1 MRNSIRTRLAIAF
14 IALTASLL
22 LLVGLVIAW
31 QSYVTEQENAL
42 ALQGEQAQRITV
54 EVISYMQI
62 QENALNQLISIRGF
76 SELDRIQ
83 QTQLLSELISYS
95 KAFNRLALL
104 NSSGQETIAVSGR
117 EVVQE
122 MDNLSTADEF
132 TIPKSTMQ
140 VYYSPVQF
148 SEETG
153 EPYMFLSVP
162 IMDVRTGVVTDVL
175 VAEVGFKPIWDL
187 LANLAAG
194 GKSSAYI
201 VDSENRVVAH
211 NNPSVVLR
219 NTLFTVPGQDGS
231 HPGLDGT
238 NAVLATNR
246 LKLGEQVFTVVT
258 ETPTSVAFANI
269 IRTETTLLVLLVVA
283 IVIAGGLGWLAA
295 RQIVQPIEALVKTAE
310 NISAGD
316 LSKPV
321 EVTRQDEIGTLAKA
335 FNSMVSQLRDLI
347 GSLEARVAER
357 TKALATSTEVSQR
370 LSTILDQK
378 ELIAEV
384 VNQIKNAFNY
394 YHVHIYLRDQTSGD
408 LIMAGGT
415 GEAGKTM
422 LARGHKITKGR
433 GLVGRAAETRDVV
446 LVPDTSVEPN
456 WLLNILLPETKSEI
470 AVPILAGEQ
479 VLGVL
484 DVQNNVTGGLGP
496 QDADLLRS
504 IANQLAVALRNARL
518 YEQAEISIQEA
529 KSLVDY
535 APEAIVIVDMETGLF
550 ADPNANAEKLYG
562 LPHDELVKFGPAQMS
577 PPRQPDG
584 RDSTEKAM
592 EKIGEA
598 MQGGTP
604 VFEWTH
610 RDARGN
616 DIPCEVRLVRLP
628 GAHPRVRASVTDI
641 SERKRLLELTVQR
654 AKQQETLNLITQKI
668 QNAQTIET
676 ALQVA
681 VRELGRALGKQTGV
695 QLKPVNVQESQK
707 TRVEES
713 L

>member
-14 IALTASLL
+14 IALTATLL

-42 ALQGEQAQRITV
+42 ALQGEQAKRISA

-76 SELDRIQ
+76 SEQDRIQ
-83 QTQLLSELISYS
+83 QTQLLSELVSYS

-122 MDNLSTADEF
+122 MVNLSTADEF
-132 TIPKSTMQ
+132 TIPKSTKQ
-140 VYYSPVQF
+140 VYYSPVRF

-175 VAEVGFKPIWDL
+175 VAEVAFKPIWDL

-201 VDSENRVVAH
+201 VDTENRVVAH

-219 NTLFTVPGQDGS
+219 NTLFTVPGQDGI

-238 NAVLATNR
+238 NAVLATDQ
-246 LKLGEQVFTVVT
+246 LKLGEQVLTVVT
-258 ETPTSVAFANI
+258 ETPTSEAFANI
-269 IRTETTLLVLLVVA
+269 IRTELTLLVLLVVA
-283 IVIAGGLGWLAA
+283 IVIAGVLGWIVA
-295 RQIVQPIEALVKTAE
+295 RQIVHPIETLVKTAQD
-310 NISAGD
+310 ISAGD
-316 LSKPV
+316 LSKMV
-321 EVTRQDEIGTLAKA
+321 EVTRRDEIGNLGEA
-335 FNSMVSQLRDLI
+335 FNSMVTQLRDLI

-357 TKALATSTEVSQR
+357 TKALATSTEVSRR
-370 LSTILDQK
+370 LSTILDQRQ
-378 ELIAEV
+378 LLTEV
-384 VNQIKNAFNY
+384 VEQVKSAFNY
-394 YHVHIYLRDQTSGD
+394 YHAHIYLIDD
-408 LIMAGGT
+408 ANENLVMAGGT
-415 GEAGKTM
+415 GEVGQTM
-422 LARGHKITKGR
+422 LSRGHKIPIGK
-433 GLVGRAAETRDVV
+433 GLVGRAALTGKPVV
-446 LVPDTSVEPN
+446 VPDTLTDPSWLPN
-456 WLLNILLPETKSEI
+456 PLLPETKSEI
-470 AVPILAGEQ
+470 AVPIMAGDQ

-484 DVQNNVTGGLGP
+484 DVQNNVAGSLGQ
-496 QDADLLRS
+496 QDTELLGS
-504 IANQLAVALRNARL
+504 IANQLAVAMRNARI
-518 YEQAEISIQEA
+518 YQQAENSIAEA
-529 KSLVDY
+529 RSLVDI
-535 APEAIVIVDMETGLF
+535 APEAILIVDMETGLF

-562 LPHDELVKFGPAQMS
+562 LPRDELVKVGPARMS

-584 RDSTEKAM
+584 RDSNEKAM
-592 EKIGEA
+592 EKINEA

-604 VFEWTH
+604 IFEWTH

-628 GAHPRVRASVTDI
+628 GARPRVRASVTDI
-641 SERKRLLELTVQR
+641 SERKHLLELTVQR

-681 VRELGRALGKQTGV
+681 VRELGRALGTQTGV
-695 QLKPVNVQESQK
+695 QLQPVAVEESPK